1 MQSWCE
7 YMTDSIFEMKNLKKN
22 LKWSSINNG
31 IEYSSDNIYR
41 AKSVVLMGW
50 KRINYE
56 FFNNNNEFI
65 KTDDNILFSIGTLF
79 IVIN

>member
-1 MQSWCE
+1 
-7 YMTDSIFEMKNLKKN
+7 MTDSIFEMKNLKKKIEN
-22 LKWSSINNG
+22 EVVLTM
-31 IEYSSDNIYR
+31 EYSSDNVYR
-41 AKSVVLMGW
+41 AKGVVLMGW

>member
-1 MQSWCE
+1 M
-7 YMTDSIFEMKNLKKN
+7 
-22 LKWSSINNG
+22 
-31 IEYSSDNIYR
+31 EYSSDNIYR
-41 AKSVVLMGW
+41 ARGVVLMGW

>member
-1 MQSWCE
+1 
-7 YMTDSIFEMKNLKKN
+7 MTDSIFEMKNLKKN

-41 AKSVVLMGW
+41 AKGVVLMGW

-65 KTDDNILFSIGTLF
+65 KTDDNILFSIGTLLL
-79 IVIN
+79 